1 MSLVL
6 TDFLTDP
13 QTAFKWWAITGPGG
27 SGKSRLAYEFKK
39 RLPNGWKSRYLG
51 SDDYDDLS
59 ALPDKLTE
67 KTLLIADYVQEYAKE
82 LGKFIAR
89 LNKAPRDLP
98 LRVLLVEREAND
110 ESETASWVTQL
121 YSDVHDEI
129 GLKKACYKEFLNLQ
143 PLSDDN
149 LKEIIRNYAIAV
161 QSESN
166 RKFTDKKA
174 EMLLQRLKKI
184 DPDLCRPLYA
194 MFLTDAYISE
204 NDPEQWNR
212 EKILDYVVGREI
224 KRLDFNIAQATGS
237 KDEKL
242 LSACKYLWCTATVLQ
257 DMSMEVLKELC
268 PEQWDIIEKKAERF
282 ESPEELLTKIGLAVK
297 DEIPA
302 LRPDLMGE
310 YYVLNWLMN
319 QKQDTVNDFLNAVWS
334 QSLLT
339 VIFFA
344 RILDDYKQLINE
356 KPENWDLFILDYMD
370 LSEDNA
376 LFYSIF
382 LVQVTARCNII
393 DRLEKCA
400 STLEKLSYNYTDI
413 IIQYAKGLVNLINKQ
428 DVHKAEET
436 ISKLQILK
444 SEFPENTEIA
454 VRYAKGLF
462 NLSCDQDEHKAEESI
477 NKLEVLH
484 LEYPENTEITIE
496 YAKGLVN
503 LISKQDEYKAEETIS
518 KLEILKSEYPENTEI
533 VVIYVNGLFNL
544 SNKQNK
550 HKAKETISRLEV
562 LKSEHPENTEIVVI
576 YAKGLF
582 NLSCDQD
589 EHKAEEIISRL
600 EVLKSEY
607 PENTEIAVRYA
618 KGLFNLSC
626 DQDKHKAK
634 ETISRLEVLKSE
646 FPENTEIVV
655 SYANGLFNLSCDQ
668 DEHKAKETIS
678 RLEVLK
684 SEYPENTEIAVI
696 YAKGLVILICE
707 QDEHKVEVAIKKLK
721 NLYLKHPDVKEIT
734 AFYVIGLKFLSLN
747 QHEKKAAET
756 EKEIMKI
763 RSMHPEIESILSEIF
778 DID

>member
-1 MSLVL
+1 
-6 TDFLTDP
+6 
-13 QTAFKWWAITGPGG
+13 
-27 SGKSRLAYEFKK
+27 
-39 RLPNGWKSRYLG
+39 
-51 SDDYDDLS
+51 
-59 ALPDKLTE
+59 
-67 KTLLIADYVQEYAKE
+67 
-82 LGKFIAR
+82 
-89 LNKAPRDLP
+89 
-98 LRVLLVEREAND
+98 
-110 ESETASWVTQL
+110 
-121 YSDVHDEI
+121 
-129 GLKKACYKEFLNLQ
+129 
-143 PLSDDN
+143 
-149 LKEIIRNYAIAV
+149 
-161 QSESN
+161 
-166 RKFTDKKA
+166 
-174 EMLLQRLKKI
+174 
-184 DPDLCRPLYA
+184 

-462 NLSCDQDEHKAEESI
+462 NLSCDQDEHKAEEI
-477 NKLEVLH
+477 
-484 LEYPENTEITIE
+484 
-496 YAKGLVN
+496 
-503 LISKQDEYKAEETIS
+503 
-518 KLEILKSEYPENTEI
+518 
-533 VVIYVNGLFNL
+533 
-544 SNKQNK
+544 
-550 HKAKETISRLEV
+550 
-562 LKSEHPENTEIVVI
+562 
-576 YAKGLF
+576 
-582 NLSCDQD
+582 
-589 EHKAEEIISRL
+589 
-600 EVLKSEY
+600 
-607 PENTEIAVRYA
+607 
-618 KGLFNLSC
+618 
-626 DQDKHKAK
+626 
-634 ETISRLEVLKSE
+634 
-646 FPENTEIVV
+646 
-655 SYANGLFNLSCDQ
+655 
-668 DEHKAKETIS
+668 IS